1 VEEVSEEQQR
11 GGDRSVPLWLA
22 AVVTVAL
29 MSLSLYRAFA
39 TPQQSFFDDS
49 LMFYRYA
56 MNMRHHLGISWNLD
70 GVHTFG
76 CTSMM
81 WLAVIWVMSFLPFQP
96 LVVVGLASTLSYFAM
111 LAVMVRWLHKN
122 ASSNFLRSP
131 GNALLLTAVPL
142 EISLA
147 FQRVVT
153 NGMETMFSMLM
164 HLLIAL
170 AAVRFAKNPTA
181 QNALLSGALAFAAYE
196 TRPEN
201 FLCGVMVPLL
211 LWLMLAKGKRGGM
224 MAMLLGSAGALV
236 GLGALAAKWYY
247 GTPVPLAFYLK
258 ARHGY
263 VGYIGYSGP
272 GTYLVFFFGYLAL
285 YLAVILLLA
294 QREDR
299 PLLVGFGVPVLLTVL
314 YLCTITQ
321 IMGNRGRYFVP
332 FVVYAM
338 LAAILM
344 VDRALASNQMLR
356 VRSLAW
362 RAAAAMVVI
371 SLASVASGQET
382 ADLFVRTLSGH
393 MVRPVP
399 VPKMVMEATQP
410 LPVITPPKEMVALT
424 LEIADRLPAGSAIAT
439 TEVGYIGA
447 YAPQVSVIDIAALND
462 EEFALHGFSSEAL
475 LARRPEVI
483 VLPHP
488 DYTGLMAAMLSD
500 PQLLKQY
507 SVYAGAYNYGIAVRK
522 DSPNYAMDMQA
533 LREGWAKSYP
543 GIPMDEYL
551 VKAIVPVNK

>member
-11 GGDRSVPLWLA
+11 EGSWSVPLWLA
-22 AVVTVAL
+22 VIIAVGL
-29 MSLSLYRAFA
+29 MGLSLYRAFA

-56 MNMRHHLGISWNLD
+56 VNMRHHLGISWNLD

-81 WLAVIWVMSFLPFQP
+81 WLAAIWTMSFLPFSP

-111 LAVMVRWLHKN
+111 LAVMVLWLRGN
-122 ASSNFLRSP
+122 AASSFLRSP
-131 GNALLLTAVPL
+131 GNALLLTAIPL

-147 FQRVVT
+147 FQRVIT

-170 AAVRFAKNPTA
+170 AAVRFAKNPNA
-181 QNALLSGALAFAAYE
+181 QNALLSGALAFLGYE

-211 LWLMLAKGKRGGM
+211 LWMLLARGKRAGI
-224 MAMLLGSAGALV
+224 MALLLGSATALV
-236 GLGALAAKWYY
+236 GLGALAAKWYF

-263 VGYIGYSGP
+263 AGYIGYSGP
-272 GTYLVFFFGYLAL
+272 GTYLVFFFGYLAV
-285 YLAVILLLA
+285 YLAVIFLLA
-294 QREDR
+294 QREDL
-299 PLLVGFGVPVLLTVL
+299 PLLIGFGVPVLLTVA
-314 YLCTITQ
+314 YLCTVTQ

-332 FVVYAM
+332 FVAYAM
-338 LAAILM
+338 LLAIRM
-344 VDRALASNQMLR
+344 VDRALASNQVLR
-356 VRSLAW
+356 VRSLAL
-362 RAAAAMVVI
+362 RAAAAMVFI

-399 VPKMVMEATQP
+399 EPQMVIDAKLP
-410 LPVITPPKEMVALT
+410 LPVIAPPKEMVALT

-475 LARRPEVI
+475 LQRKPEVI

-488 DYTGLMAAMLSD
+488 DYTGLVAAVLSD
-500 PQLLKQY
+500 PQLLAQY

-522 DSPNYAMDMQA
+522 DSPNYEADMQT
-533 LREGWAKSYP
+533 LKVGWAKNYP